1 MKILYLT
8 KYTRMAGSSRMRSF
22 QYFPYLEKEG
32 LKITAK
38 PFFDD
43 DYLKDFYAGKKNL
56 GSVLKSYLRRF
67 FVLFSVLKYDK
78 VVIEK
83 EIFPFLPA
91 FAEWILSVLNVRYIS
106 DYDDAIFHN
115 YDQSS
120 NPVIKKILGNKIAN
134 VMKYS
139 GTVVAGN
146 QYLADYAGKAGAAHI
161 EIIPTVIDIER
172 YALKTEIPALSSN
185 RILDTDSPQTS
196 ARSSAVPVIGQKFVI
211 GWIGTKTTFEK
222 HLLPC
227 KEWIKELQNRDS
239 DIHFHIVGITQEM
252 DLGQNV
258 KYIRWTEDTEVSEI
272 LKMDV
277 GIMPLQDSEWEKGKC
292 AYKLIQYAA
301 CGISGVAS
309 DVGMNNQVC
318 IENKTGF
325 IADTED
331 DWIEKILFLKNNQA
345 KRSQMGNEARK
356 LVEKTFCIQV
366 TANIWIKLLNA
377 E

>member
-8 KYTRMAGSSRMRSF
+8 KYTRMAGSSRMRSY
-22 QYFPYLEKEG
+22 QYFPYLEKAG
-32 LKITAK
+32 LKIKVK
-38 PFFDD
+38 PFFDEA
-43 DYLKDFYAGKKNL
+43 YLKDFYANRKNL

-67 FVLFSVLKYDK
+67 FILFSILKYDR

-91 FAEWILSVLNVRYIS
+91 FAEWTLNLMGVKYIA

-120 NPVIKKILGNKIAN
+120 NPIIKKFLGTKIAS

-146 QYLADYAGKAGAAHI
+146 QYLADYALKAGAAHV

-172 YALKTEIPALSSN
+172 YTPKSEISTIPTTRSLSVVEEEF
-185 RILDTDSPQTS
+185 T
-196 ARSSAVPVIGQKFVI
+196 I

-227 KEWIKELQNRDS
+227 RNWIKKLQEQDS
-239 DIHFHIVGITQEM
+239 SIHFHIIGITEEM
-252 DLGQNV
+252 DLGSHV
-258 KYIRWTEDTEVSEI
+258 KYIPWTEATEVSEI
-272 LKMDV
+272 LNMDV
-277 GIMPLQDSEWEKGKC
+277 GIMPLQDSEWERGKC

-301 CGISGVAS
+301 CGIPGVAS
-309 DVGMNNQVC
+309 DVGMNKEVC
-318 IENKTGF
+318 IENETGF
-325 IADTED
+325 IANNED
-331 DWIEKILFLKNNQA
+331 EWIEKILSLKNNHKQR
-345 KRSQMGNEARK
+345 KEMGNRARK
-356 LVEKTFCIQV
+356 LVEEKFSIQV
-366 TANIWIKLLNA
+366 TADLWIKLLQ
-377 E
+377 